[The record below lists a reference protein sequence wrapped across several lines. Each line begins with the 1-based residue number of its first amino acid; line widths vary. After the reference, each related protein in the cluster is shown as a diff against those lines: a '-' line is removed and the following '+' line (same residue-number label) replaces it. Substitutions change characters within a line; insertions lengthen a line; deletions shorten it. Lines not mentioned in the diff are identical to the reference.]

1 MLSIPALSIF
11 IPLCQP
17 SNQRTFHSKRFS
29 GACDSNKMLWCSGS
43 GVLVKTCQNQQ
54 PQFFHAGTIKTQCW
68 FQRESIGAWH
78 IFVLLVQFL
87 FGPSILTGF
96 LPRLTVNKASFNND
110 KASTTIDKSFYKSFY
125 TSFNSS
131 YHSEE
136 KMEKS
141 GRNLGEIW
149 DSLELFMGD
158 GTLHLSQ
165 VIQTPEASRL
175 RAGVPMGVP
184 MGLFPLFSQCITV
197 YQQCITTEYHQKLPW
212 ENYLEYLKQP
222 LLKSKSRLT
231 RGCSENV
238 DLRQAP
244 LAIPNA
250 AMPCIRKIKAVT
262 RDTFSKTFSDGFFL
276 HVTP

>member
-1 MLSIPALSIF
+1 MTKLRQQLTNHSTNLSTHLSI
-11 IPLCQP
+11 
-17 SNQRTFHSKRFS
+17 H
-29 GACDSNKMLWCSGS
+29 
-43 GVLVKTCQNQQ
+43 
-54 PQFFHAGTIKTQCW
+54 
-68 FQRESIGAWH
+68 H
-78 IFVLLVQFL
+78 IIQ
-87 FGPSILTGF
+87 
-96 LPRLTVNKASFNND
+96 K
-110 KASTTIDKSFYKSFY
+110 KKW
-125 TSFNSS
+125 
-131 YHSEE
+131 
-136 KMEKS
+136 
-141 GRNLGEIW
+141 RNLGEIW

>member
-96 LPRLTVNKASFNND
+96 LPRLTVNKASFLKQWQGFDNNWQ
-110 KASTTIDKSFYKSFY
+110 IILQIFLHIFQFIISFRRK
-125 TSFNSS
+125 NG
-131 YHSEE
+131 EIW
-136 KMEKS
+136 EKS
-141 GRNLGEIW
+141 GTAWSCSWVMGRFTFRRSSKRLKRHGFALG
-149 DSLELFMGD
+149 
-158 GTLHLSQ
+158 
-165 VIQTPEASRL
+165 
-175 RAGVPMGVP
+175 
-184 MGLFPLFSQCITV
+184 FPWGFPWGCSHCFHNVITV